1 MFDQG
6 NRRAE
11 FIVHIQNKA
20 AHVLFFLDVHPRH
33 RFIQQQ
39 DRRLGGQRT
48 GQFDPFL
55 QAVGQTRHG
64 RLADRLNLKEIDDLF
79 GDFAVRGLF
88 PLRLALP
95 DRLPE
100 HAGLHIGQTPRHDVV
115 QHRHPFEQ
123 GDVLERACDPLL
135 RHLKGFHR
143 RTAAALVPDLA
154 FLRHIEPADHVQ
166 HG

>member
-20 AHVLFFLDVHPRH
+20 AHVLFLLDVHPRH
-33 RFIQQQ
+33 RFVQEQ
-39 DRRLGGQRT
+39 DRRLGSQRARQLDT
-48 GQFDPFL
+48 FL
-55 QAVGQTRHG
+55 QPIRQPRHG
-64 RLADRLNLKEIDDLF
+64 RFTNRLNLKEIDDLF

-88 PLRLALP
+88 AFCFALP

-100 HAGLHIGQTPRHDVV
+100 HAGLHIGQTPGHDVI

-123 GDVLERACDPLL
+123 GDVLERACDALL
-135 RHLKGFHR
+135 RHLVRFHR
-143 RTAAALVPDLA
+143 RTWGPLVPNLA